1 MGTKNPSTAVSDSGC
16 RLQAGRLQQFVPAWK
31 EITNDPD
38 VLDWVEHR
46 HIEVMD
52 NALPIQ
58 YGGCRSIKFN
68 DKESAIIGAEIAK
81 LLDKGVVVESAPSE
95 GDSISPV

>member
-1 MGTKNPSTAVSDSGC
+1 MQ
-16 RLQAGRLQQFVPAWK
+16 RFVPAWK
-31 EITNDPD
+31 EITSDPD
-38 VLDWVEHR
+38 DLDWVEHCQ
-46 HIEVMD
+46 IEFMD

-58 YGGCRSIKFN
+58 YGRSIKFN

-95 GDSISPV
+95 RDSISPIFLKLKKHGIDYRMI